1 MSSANRR
8 PQAASI
14 SARYSM
20 RLRPRTCLA
29 SSRSRLTPRSL
40 RQSKST
46 AGPSVSL
53 STRVPSQSKMTAS
66 IGESI
71 TQSSNALAS
80 FAPLCDLRRLVFLV
94 RSFEIVNRAA
104 VEVPHPGADFLQQ
117 ILVVRHQEDRALVFL
132 QRHVQRVDRFQI
144 EVVGR
149 LVEHQHVRL
158 LQHDPAEEQARR
170 LATGQGLGRL
180 EAFLAAEQ
188 HLPEQPVN
196 VLA

>member
-1 MSSANRR
+1 MSSANRT

-71 TQSSNALAS
+71 AQSSNAL
-80 FAPLCDLRRLVFLV
+80 APLCDLRRLVFLV
-94 RSFEIVNRAA
+94 RPFEIVNRAA
-104 VEVPHPGADFLQQ
+104 VEVPHPRADFLQQ